1 MTVRRAACRGDAV
14 ATILRAALQDVRL
27 SYRATG
33 VLAAVLSRPLDWRT
47 SAAQLARERPTGEGR
62 DAVLSALRELETCGY
77 LTRHVERDQAGRLT
91 TTWDI
96 TDAPGTDS
104 PDERPTQ
111 VTGITA
117 GQTGAWKTGSGQPGS
132 GPPGVLH
139 IERQPLETPPPTPQP
154 TIPAAGAHR
163 AAAAETTTQAMEV
176 VDENSGQDDDALAA
190 AAAAVAALLGAL
202 TVSLPPA
209 LAAAVRAA
217 RRGPVTRA
225 LEAMAGDGWT
235 SEQVA
240 HLAAARSWQGAHTG
254 AVVVWLRGLTVLD
267 QPGAAALRGPAR
279 QCCPEHPGVQLRAGC
294 CDVCLRQAA
303 TAQPPTEILDVLAR
317 RRGRRARQTAGDR
330 I

>member
-14 ATILRAALQDVRL
+14 ATILRAALQDTRL

-62 DAVLSALRELETCGY
+62 DAVLAALRELETCGY

-104 PDERPTQ
+104 PDDRPVQ
-111 VTGITA
+111 VTDITA
-117 GQTGAWKTGSGQPGS
+117 GQTDAWKTGSGRPGS
-132 GPPGVLH
+132 GSPGVLH
-139 IERQPLETPPPTPQP
+139 MERQRLETPPPTPQP
-154 TIPAAGAHR
+154 TVPAAGAHR
-163 AAAAETTTQAMEV
+163 AATGEATTQAMEV
-176 VDENSGQDDDALAA
+176 VDGSSSEDQGELALAVGALLDALTAA
-190 AAAAVAALLGAL
+190 
-202 TVSLPPA
+202 LPPA

-235 SEQVA
+235 PEQIA

-254 AVVVWLRGLTVLD
+254 AVIVWLRGLTVLD

-279 QCCPEHPGVQLRAGC
+279 QHCPEHPGTPLRAGC

-317 RRGRRARQTAGDR
+317 RRGRRARQAAGDR